1 MVAVLV
7 LIPVAAILTG
17 VYLGKS
23 RAHSALIPQEWAQ
36 ELVQY
41 RAEISRASEQAR
53 EEVNALATILL
64 VLSLVMVIA
73 SQLIARD
80 KTQGTL
86 K

>member
-1 MVAVLV
+1 
-7 LIPVAAILTG
+7 
-17 VYLGKS
+17 
-23 RAHSALIPQEWAQ
+23 
-36 ELVQY
+36 
-41 RAEISRASEQAR
+41 
-53 EEVNALATILL
+53 L

>member
-1 MVAVLV
+1 
-7 LIPVAAILTG
+7 
-17 VYLGKS
+17 
-23 RAHSALIPQEWAQ
+23 
-36 ELVQY
+36 
-41 RAEISRASEQAR
+41 
-53 EEVNALATILL
+53 ATILL

>member
-1 MVAVLV
+1 
-7 LIPVAAILTG
+7 
-17 VYLGKS
+17 
-23 RAHSALIPQEWAQ
+23 
-36 ELVQY
+36 
-41 RAEISRASEQAR
+41 
-53 EEVNALATILL
+53 